1 MKNMKA
7 LKQSTGNAENK
18 FEELYERYFYAV
30 KAYFARRYD
39 PNEAEDLAQQTFIQI
54 WAWLPCGQ
62 GIKDE
67 KSLIFTVAKRVLC
80 DRLRRKSAAETE
92 ETVCEIFDIPDDT
105 DFTSEIELK
114 LILRTLSDTDRMMID
129 LKSRGLK
136 SREIGDILGISA
148 SAVRTRFQSIRKT
161 IKKLIDN

>member
-1 MKNMKA
+1 MKNMRS
-7 LKQSTGNAENK
+7 LNQSAESTENK
-18 FEELYERYFYAV
+18 FEELYERYFSAV

-39 PNEAEDLAQQTFIQI
+39 QNEAEDLAQQTFLQL
-54 WAWLPCGQ
+54 WAWLPCSM

-80 DRLRRKSAAETE
+80 DRLRRKTSAETGE
-92 ETVCEIFDIPDDT
+92 AVCEMFDIPDDT

-114 LILRTLSDTDRMMID
+114 LILRTLSDTDRMMIE

-148 SAVRTRFQSIRKT
+148 SAVRTRFQNIKKSV
-161 IKKLIDN
+161 KKLID